1 MFLSSLSAHNNMF
14 TRSVGGI
21 FFKSLLEMADQTRS
35 ASCSLVC
42 LDLSECSLDDIAVA
56 DHLERLLTHEK
67 LHLLVHLRLA
77 GNRLGSSFCDALSLT
92 LEGGKKCNLELLDL
106 GRNIFGYDATMRL
119 LDAVSV
125 GGSPSSTNHCLKV
138 LQLENTC
145 GSTMGDQLQ
154 DVWERSQRLK
164 LLERP
169 NMRLI
174 EIEHPI
180 KHRVMRRRRR
190 EKEKVEEEEAP
201 PPVGW
206 KPSTSPFFCYR
217 KLTSESHAVYDFAK
231 NEYRDVCCHEMK
243 DRIVKLVK
251 GKTERGMLLRL
262 LSAKYSRLLVLYD
275 VLCSM
280 DPPSPFE
287 LTKKTFVRCLVKA
300 KLVEEEVEEEDVV
313 VVDNTEEMDERRL
326 TLSTVEFMW
335 GDSVNHDG
343 VVIFGGF
350 VELLIKLSMA
360 KYGEDKTTSE
370 INLVGVEKLLDHLFR
385 LYQKH
390 DAPDVWRREQYY
402 TWKVEQCLMRHWL
415 PTLMNM
421 FTTSAGGGAVRSG
434 TFVSER
440 RVSMT
445 FRSMTF
451 REFLCCMILK
461 GVGGVGDYANNSLS
475 FLFALPL
482 SENGNQ
488 SLSFIHFV
496 ECVARIADR
505 WHKSLFYNQENQEED
520 QEKDQEEDQEEEK
533 TKMKTKVTLDL
544 KIDMFMTYLKASQV
558 KQ

>member
-1 MFLSSLSAHNNMF
+1 M
-14 TRSVGGI
+14 
-21 FFKSLLEMADQTRS
+21 
-35 ASCSLVC
+35 
-42 LDLSECSLDDIAVA
+42 
-56 DHLERLLTHEK
+56 
-67 LHLLVHLRLA
+67 
-77 GNRLGSSFCDALSLT
+77 
-92 LEGGKKCNLELLDL
+92 
-106 GRNIFGYDATMRL
+106 
-119 LDAVSV
+119 
-125 GGSPSSTNHCLKV
+125 
-138 LQLENTC
+138 
-145 GSTMGDQLQ
+145 
-154 DVWERSQRLK
+154 

-169 NMRLI
+169 NIRLI

-190 EKEKVEEEEAP
+190 KKENVEEEEAP

-206 KPSTSPFFCYR
+206 KPCTSPFFCYR

-231 NEYRDVCCHEMK
+231 NEYRDVCFHEMK

-300 KLVEEEVEEEDVV
+300 KLVEEVEEEDVV
-313 VVDNTEEMDERRL
+313 VVDNTEEMDGRRL

-335 GDSVNHDG
+335 EDSVDHDG
-343 VVIFGGF
+343 VIIFGGF

-360 KYGEDKTTSE
+360 KYGEDTTTSE
-370 INLVGVEKLLDHLFR
+370 INLVGVEKLLEDYLFR
-385 LYQKH
+385 HYQKN
-390 DAPDVWRREQYY
+390 DAPDVWRRQQYY
-402 TWKVEQCLMRHWL
+402 TWKVEQCLMRWL

-434 TFVSER
+434 AFVSER

-451 REFLCCMILK
+451 REFLCCIRLSMK
-461 GVGGVGDYANNSLS
+461 GVGDYANNSLS

-496 ECVARIADR
+496 ECVARVADR
-505 WHKSLFYNQENQEED
+505 WHKRLLYNQEE
-520 QEKDQEEDQEEEK
+520 DQEEDQEEEETK
-533 TKMKTKVTLDL
+533 TKTKVTLDL
-544 KIDMFMTYLKASQV
+544 KIDMFMTYLKAEAKAEAQV